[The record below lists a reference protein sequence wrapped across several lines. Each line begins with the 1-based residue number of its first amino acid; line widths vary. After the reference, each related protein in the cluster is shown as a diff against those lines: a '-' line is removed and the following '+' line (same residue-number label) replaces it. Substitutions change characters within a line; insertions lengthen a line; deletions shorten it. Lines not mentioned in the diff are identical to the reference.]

1 MRPSYST
8 LVISKVNGAN
18 KRNRGAKT
26 AMVVA
31 LQSPELVDNIVSVD
45 NAPVD
50 AAMQSSFGK
59 YIQAMRRIEEAGVTK
74 NSEADK
80 ILSEYEE
87 VRCMSPIEE

>member
-1 MRPSYST
+1 MT
-8 LVISKVNGAN
+8 KVNKAD

-59 YIQAMRRIEEAGVTK
+59 YIQGMRKIEEAGVTK

-87 VRCMSPIEE
+87 VSYISPIEDLY